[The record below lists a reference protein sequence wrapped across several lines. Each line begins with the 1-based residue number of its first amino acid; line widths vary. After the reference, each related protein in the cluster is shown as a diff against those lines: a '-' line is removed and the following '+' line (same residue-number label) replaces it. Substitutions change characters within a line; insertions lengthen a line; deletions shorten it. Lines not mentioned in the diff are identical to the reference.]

1 MYSNTATDR
10 KAHVIREIGSG
21 FFSTVN
27 RTTHSSR
34 KSAETVFTVT
44 NGLVQGNKV
53 TPNPISYTKVA
64 YTAGVGFS
72 RRHEIRNGF
81 RTVDGRSVPIP
92 GSVITTSA
100 PIMEAAGT
108 QRPDSGFPAA
118 NNWGHPDSTGL
129 VRDNALE
136 KVFSQLRDGPNLIVD
151 LAESG
156 STLRMLKGTIR
167 LRRVL
172 GDFFKELVIP
182 RSLRGVSSGQ
192 RRLDY
197 ITSKWLEYRYGW
209 SPLVHSIYDAFDQ
222 LHRDIETNI
231 FTVTGRSSL
240 RRHGIEFQDIDFN
253 PATYVTAP
261 AIGHRSVSWKYSKSH
276 WCEFSIKF
284 KPSGSQL
291 SDWTSLNPASI
302 AWELLPLSFVADWLF
317 TMGQYL
323 DLVENHLL
331 YRQAFLSGYRTEVFK
346 GTCSKED
353 VIQASNTS
361 SVSNNT
367 SLIRSFRSE
376 SKGLGFTRVRKD
388 RVILTSLP
396 FPNGVHLRFK
406 VGWKRQLDAAALIHN
421 LVGRRF
427 R

>member
-1 MYSNTATDR
+1 MYSNTSTDL

-21 FFSTVN
+21 FYGSVN
-27 RTTHSSR
+27 RTSHSNR
-34 KSAETVFTVT
+34 ASAQTVFTVT

-53 TPNPISYTKVA
+53 TPNPVAYTKVA

-72 RRHEIRNGF
+72 RRREIRDGYQAVNGV
-81 RTVDGRSVPIP
+81 TVPFP
-92 GSVITTSA
+92 GAVVTTSA

-108 QRPDSGFPAA
+108 ARPDGGFPAA
-118 NNWGHPDSTGL
+118 NNWGYPDSTGF

-151 LAESG
+151 LAESS

-167 LRRVL
+167 FRRVL

-182 RSLRGVSSGQ
+182 RSLRGASSGQ

-209 SPLVHSIYDAFDQ
+209 SPLVNSIYDAFDQ

-231 FTVTGRSSL
+231 LTVTGRSSL
-240 RRHGIEFQDIDFN
+240 RRSGSVFEGVSFN
-253 PATYVTAP
+253 PSTYVASP
-261 AIGHRSVSWKYSKSH
+261 AIGTRSVVWNYSKSH
-276 WCEFSIKF
+276 RCEFSIKF
-284 KPSGSQL
+284 KPSGAQL
-291 SDWTSLNPASI
+291 SDWTSLNPAAI
-302 AWELLPLSFVADWLF
+302 AWELLPLSFVADWF
-317 TMGQYL
+317 ITMGQYL

-331 YRQAFLSGYRTEVFK
+331 FRQAFLSGYRTEVFK

-353 VIQASNTS
+353 VIQA
-361 SVSNNT
+361 NNT
-367 SLIRSFRSE
+367 SPVPHGTSLVRSFRSE
-376 SKGLGFTRVRKD
+376 SKGLGFTRIRKD

-396 FPNGVHLRFK
+396 YPNGVHLRFK
-406 VGWKRQLDAAALIHN
+406 VGWKRQLDAAALIHTI
-421 LVGRRF
+421 VGRKF